1 MATGAY
7 VGQLVIAFDG
17 YRSLSFI
24 TLDAILIYYVDE
36 VFTSVKQNIF
46 LNTPASNEL
55 RYNTASL
62 KICAHSLE
70 KHKNYDNLKRWQ
82 KKHIISRILD
92 DFKKPLLSITIYFV
106 AREDQNQK

>member
-1 MATGAY
+1 MRPAWTSVWSSSAAMATGAY

-36 VFTSVKQNIF
+36 VFIIISSVKQNTF

-55 RYNTASL
+55 GYNTASL
-62 KICAHSLE
+62 KICSHSLE

-92 DFKKPLLSITIYFV
+92 D
-106 AREDQNQK
+106 